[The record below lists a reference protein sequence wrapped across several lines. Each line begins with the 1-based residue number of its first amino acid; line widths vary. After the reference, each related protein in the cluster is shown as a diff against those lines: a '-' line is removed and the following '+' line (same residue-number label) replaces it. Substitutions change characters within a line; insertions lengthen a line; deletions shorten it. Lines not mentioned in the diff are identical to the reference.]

1 MSVKM
6 TINKSFRDKLTKLR
20 EDVADDVG
28 KTLGA
33 VAEYAVAISP
43 VDTAAYVESWSIRP
57 IGSGGGRSRS
67 ALTNRI
73 SYKGDPSGQA
83 SKRALANEQLTSD
96 LKAYSEQITEAG
108 GAILINRSPHANK
121 VEALYKTAT
130 RIKNRFR

>member
-20 EDVADDVG
+20 EDVAGDVSD
-28 KTLGA
+28 TLGA

-43 VDTAAYVESWSIRP
+43 VDTGAFVESWSIRP

-121 VEALYKTAT
+121 VEALYKTAA
-130 RIKNRFR
+130 RIRNRFR